1 MSNPYYTVN
10 ESGVFTVD
18 TSEIQSAVE
27 EAYKQALGDTL
38 NVNDGVQ
45 KQLIIKDVET
55 ITQAM
60 NDAVMLLNNNNIFYA
75 TGEAL
80 DITASRFGYYRQID
94 VPTVVNATLG
104 GLAGTVIP
112 RGSICISGD
121 YEYKLLSSVQI
132 GVGGTVNA
140 EFQCTTAGAI
150 PCLAGSLNT
159 IATRSAITG
168 WDTVTNA
175 QAGVMGYDRE
185 SDNVFRNRCLNTLLQ
200 MRSKTLLGA
209 IAANVGQVEDVM
221 SVKVLE
227 NPYNATNTV
236 EGVTMTP
243 YSIFVAVLGG
253 DGAEIAETLA
263 RTKTLGCPM
272 VGNTVVTY
280 YDTVSEYNNN
290 YSICRPA
297 LTAIDLQVTYKE
309 IEGVTPA
316 NIQDLIVGQV
326 MAYLAENPFQIGQT
340 VSSYFI
346 SQAFKNF
353 NYAQIFT
360 TKLKL
365 GTDEDFDDFAVINAD
380 QIATLDSSDISYEV
394 L

>member
-1 MSNPYYTVN
+1 MFNPYYTVN

-45 KQLIIKDVET
+45 KQLIMKDVET

-104 GLAGTVIP
+104 GTEGTVIP
-112 RGSICISGD
+112 RGSICLSGD
-121 YEYKLLSSVQI
+121 NEYKLLESVQI
-132 GVGGTVNA
+132 GVGGTVSA
-140 EFQCTTAGAI
+140 EFQCLESGAVV
-150 PCLAGSLNT
+150 CLAGTLNT
-159 IATRSAITG
+159 IKPSSAING

-175 QAGVMGYDRE
+175 QAGITGYERE
-185 SDNVFRNRCLNTLLQ
+185 SDNTFRNRCLNTLLQ

-209 IAANVGQVEDVM
+209 IGANVGQVDNVM

-227 NPYNATNTV
+227 NPYNATNVV

-243 YSIFVAVLGG
+243 YSIFVGVLGG
-253 DGAEIAETLA
+253 DGAEIAEVLA
-263 RTKTLGCPM
+263 KEKTLGCPM

-280 YDTVSEYNNN
+280 YDPTVQYNNN
-290 YSICRPA
+290 YNITRP
-297 LTAIDLQVTYKE
+297 TFTDIDIEVSYKAIGT
-309 IEGVTPA
+309 TPA
-316 NIQDLIVGQV
+316 NIQDLIVEQV
-326 MAYLAENPFQIGQT
+326 MSYLADNPFQIGQT
-340 VSSYFI
+340 VSSFYI
-346 SQAFKNF
+346 NQAFDNF

-360 TKLKL
+360 TKIKL
-365 GTDEDFDDFAVINAD
+365 HTDALFGDFAVINAD
-380 QIATLDSSDISYEV
+380 EIAVLDEANISFEV